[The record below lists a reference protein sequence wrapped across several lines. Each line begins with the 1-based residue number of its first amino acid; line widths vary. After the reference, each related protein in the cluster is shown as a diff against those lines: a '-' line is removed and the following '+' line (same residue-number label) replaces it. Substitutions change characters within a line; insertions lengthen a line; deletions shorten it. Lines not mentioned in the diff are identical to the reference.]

1 MTDTSNRG
9 AADTAYA
16 LGKRVDGLEDRISL
30 FIQKQVV
37 VTEVRAGKVPVK
49 VLGLRI
55 ECKSICNQWIDRF
68 HDALYSLRS
77 EICRRRQL
85 FRRGISFGADT
96 FNPSRLLFSSCT
108 HFFSFELSTP
118 TKPNALCAWG
128 LVRFKPVDTSICCSA
143 TPATSEPVTS
153 QLS

>member
-1 MTDTSNRG
+1 MTDTSNSG

-55 ECKSICNQWIDRF
+55 ECKSIRNQWIDRF
-68 HDALYSLRS
+68 HDALYFLGR

-85 FRRGISFGADT
+85 FRRGVSFGADS
-96 FNPSRLLFSSCT
+96 FKPSTLLFSSCT

-118 TKPNALCAWG
+118 IKPNAFCAWA
-128 LVRFKPVDTSICCSA
+128 LVRFKPESNSICCSA
-143 TPATSEPVTS
+143 S
-153 QLS
+153 

>member
-1 MTDTSNRG
+1 MTDTSNSG

-55 ECKSICNQWIDRF
+55 ECKSIRNQWIDRF
-68 HDALYSLRS
+68 HDALYFLGR

-85 FRRGISFGADT
+85 FRRGISFGVDT
-96 FNPSRLLFSSCT
+96 FKPSTLLFSCCT
-108 HFFSFELSTP
+108 HFFSFELLLRTR
-118 TKPNALCAWG
+118 PNTFCAWG
-128 LVRFKPVDTSICCSA
+128 LVRFKPVHTGIWCSA
-143 TPATSEPVTS
+143 SPATSEPS
-153 QLS
+153 Y